1 MIDTRQKWILTA
13 ILAAIEI
20 FLTVTNLGYHS
31 IGSIAF
37 TVLHIPVFIATILA
51 GLPQGVL
58 IAGIFGMSSMISAYI
73 FPGGVLDY
81 LFRDPRIS
89 VSLSRVFSPK

>member
-37 TVLHIPVFIATILA
+37 TVLHIPIFIATILA

-58 IAGIFGMSSMISAYI
+58 IAGIFGYSPAGYWITCSGIR
-73 FPGGVLDY
+73 G
-81 LFRDPRIS
+81 
-89 VSLSRVFSPK
+89 SLSCRGS